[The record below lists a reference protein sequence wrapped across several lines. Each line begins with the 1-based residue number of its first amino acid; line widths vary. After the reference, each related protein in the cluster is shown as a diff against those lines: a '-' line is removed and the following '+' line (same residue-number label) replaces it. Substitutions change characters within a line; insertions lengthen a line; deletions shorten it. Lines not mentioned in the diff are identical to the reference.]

1 MRITAVEKTKKG
13 RFAVFVDGAFAFSAD
28 AETVVLS
35 RLSQGRE
42 LARDEYE
49 QVKTDAQTKF
59 LKERALHLLSYKS
72 FSKKELTERLMDY
85 TDEGAGQDV
94 AQAVTDRL
102 EELGLINDQNYAERL
117 ATDLCARK
125 GYGERKVL
133 FELTRRGIERE
144 LAEEAAAANAPLA
157 EDVLD
162 RIIKRRYARYLT
174 DPKGVHKTVLAL
186 ARLGYPYDEIR
197 AAISRYTDEDVYDE

>member
-35 RLSQGRE
+35 RLTQGRE

-85 TDEGAGQDV
+85 ADEGAGQDV

-102 EELGLINDQNYAERL
+102 EELGLINDQDYAERL
-117 ATDLCARK
+117 AKDLYARK

-144 LAEEAAAANAPLA
+144 LAEEAAEANAPLT

>member
-13 RFAVFVDGAFAFSAD
+13 RFAVFLDGEFAFSAD
-28 AETVVLS
+28 AETVALS
-35 RLSQGRE
+35 HLSQGRE
-42 LARDEYE
+42 LTRDEYE
-49 QVKTDAQTKF
+49 QARTDAQTKY

-72 FSKKELTERLMDY
+72 FSKKELTARLLDY
-85 TDEGAGQDV
+85 TDEGAGQDI

-102 EELGLINDQNYAERL
+102 EELGLINDQDYAERL
-117 ATDLCARK
+117 AKDLYARK

-133 FELTRRGIERE
+133 FELMRRGIERE
-144 LAEEAAAANAPLA
+144 LAEEAAAANAPEA
-157 EDVLD
+157 EDTLN
-162 RIIKRRYARYLT
+162 RIIRRKYARYLT